1 MCVVCYSCVVVV
13 VVVDFP
19 FIFFVCFTL
28 SWFSLKMRLSWHRFL
43 WMRWKKVQN
52 FKSHKL
58 LDTHCHQT
66 FMQTPIDCVHTFGV
80 RYVFF
85 LYSVVPPYASH
96 PNCPL
101 LRTITIWCDIF
112 LCNVLVFRVL
122 FFNNMMSSTSKSQ
135 LCMIQLKLTG
145 RSGKRHCYE
154 CIFICIYSYNIF
166 NNLTI

>member
-19 FIFFVCFTL
+19 FIFLFASLSVGSLSKCAYRDIDFCECAGKKCKTL
-28 SWFSLKMRLSWHRFL
+28 NRTNYW
-43 WMRWKKVQN
+43 
-52 FKSHKL
+52 
-58 LDTHCHQT
+58 THIAIKHLCKHQL
-66 FMQTPIDCVHTFGV
+66 IVYIHL
-80 RYVFF
+80 VFDMF
-85 LYSVVPPYASH
+85 FFYSVVPPYASH

-145 RSGKRHCYE
+145 RSEKRHCYE
-154 CIFICIYSYNIF
+154 CIFVCIYSYNIF